1 MIQIYNRHRNVSRA
15 ADLLMAA
22 AQIIQVAG
30 EMLAQSR
37 SEGNG
42 SVQAEGGA
50 DANHEGNLSES
61 LARLQATIYR
71 LQERIAIEFN
81 DNARS
86 GESNSISTTTKRRL
100 MEAISFSEE
109 SSPCTGADAG
119 DDHDEPISVSP
130 STRPSTRA
138 VESTDMDSQF
148 L

>member
-1 MIQIYNRHRNVSRA
+1 MIHIYNRHRNVSQA

-22 AQIIQVAG
+22 ARIIQVAG

-86 GESNSISTTTKRRL
+86 EQILSFTTRRRL
-100 MEAISFSEE
+100 MEAISLPEE
-109 SSPCTGADAG
+109 SSPCTEADAA
-119 DDHDEPISVSP
+119 DDHDEQISVSP
-130 STRPSTRA
+130 STRLSTRV
-138 VESTDMDSQF
+138 VESMDMHSQ
-148 L
+148 LL